1 MKHTIEFPEGFE
13 LKKVSDN
20 KYQIVKKE
28 VKLPDTWDEFCETH
42 DIRVEECYI
51 NDECGLCFPEDKVAL
66 KLIEGVERRRFKD
79 RNVLPNKEYAEAVLA
94 LCQLIQLRD
103 CYRQGWKPDWTDA
116 SNKYCIAFN
125 ADDRRVR
132 VENVSLHNIF
142 SFQSEDIR
150 AKFLDNFKDLIETAS
165 YLWK

>member
-1 MKHTIEFPEGFE
+1 MKQTIEVPEGFE
-13 LKKVSDN
+13 LEKISDTE
-20 KYQIVKKE
+20 YRIVKTE
-28 VKLPDTWDEFCETH
+28 LPNTWEEFCRTH
-42 DIRVEECYI
+42 DVSSEERVIANASIIIPIY
-51 NDECGLCFPEDKVAL
+51 DTPKGKRDKR
-66 KLIEGVERRRFKD
+66 ID
-79 RNVLPNKEYAEAVLA
+79 RDILPNQNYAEAVLA